1 MLVRIILVLIL
12 AFSAVSCSD
21 GISKNTENQV
31 LEYRNSD
38 DEFTIVVIKDKK
50 STQDIK
56 QQALK
61 RGALLA
67 QKYGYRSFDITK
79 KENVEVMLGKKD
91 WPSSYD
97 FPQNLYQE
105 EIVEKGYNSERFISG
120 SKPDYKARQAVRF
133 QIKCSTDE
141 NSGQYK
147 VCEIIDC

>member
-1 MLVRIILVLIL
+1 MLVRIFLLLIL
-12 AFSAVSCSD
+12 AFSAISCSD

-31 LEYRNSD
+31 LEYRNSE
-38 DEFTIVVIKDKK
+38 DEFTIVVIKNEK
-50 STQDIK
+50 SAQEIK

-61 RGALLA
+61 RASLLA

-105 EIVEKGYNSERFISG
+105 EIVEKGYNTERFVSG
-120 SKPDYKARQAVRF
+120 SKPDYKVRKAIRF
-133 QIKCSTDE
+133 QIKCHADE